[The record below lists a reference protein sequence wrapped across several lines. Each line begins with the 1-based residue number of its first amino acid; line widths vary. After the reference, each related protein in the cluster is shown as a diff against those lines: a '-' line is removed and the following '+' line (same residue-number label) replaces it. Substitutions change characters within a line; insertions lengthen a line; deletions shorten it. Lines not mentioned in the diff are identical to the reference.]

1 MTSRIDD
8 LVVPP
13 VVEEGEDQVVL
24 ECPFTFTQE
33 EEREDQLEL
42 KWYFNDSPAPFYQVK
57 QGPHLTEK
65 HLNILL
71 SFAANLKM
79 PFLYFGSVV
88 RLIFVVAGRW

>member
-1 MTSRIDD
+1 MSPCHRIDN

-42 KWYFNDSPAPFYQVK
+42 KWYFNDLGCISGPFR
-57 QGPHLTEK
+57 
-65 HLNILL
+65 
-71 SFAANLKM
+71 SFRR
-79 PFLYFGSVV
+79 F
-88 RLIFVVAGRW
+88 